1 MNELGLPAAAADKGT
16 MIGQLNDYL
25 IRQLRLNNVVCLLV
39 DEAQNLSDEILEE
52 IRLLSNLE
60 TEKKKLLQ
68 IVLAGQPGVEKK
80 LNQPNLNQLKQR
92 IALSCKVLPLE
103 ADEVSAYIDMRLETA
118 GYRGGGLFSP
128 EAVERI
134 VSCSRGIP
142 RVVNLICDNA
152 LLNAFATSKSRITAD
167 IIQQVTEDLKLSDRS
182 QRIADDDGVNELKR
196 AVGDD
201 TFRPTR
207 RNIAAISQ
215 ESDPLRQDFD
225 YANPNRA
232 AQPVGFDLPE
242 GKPRW
247 RARLAVLLVLFI
259 MAGAAASLYSQGVT
273 LSVLRDHIKQLE
285 QLADIGRKDR
295 LIPSANPTPVPER
308 QEPMESTEQVPG
320 PEMILPS
327 ERPVNDNFAPP
338 PDENLTSADRSP
350 PGAVESPAKPEP
362 KENPAK
368 RGPASDQDRMERG
381 LNDESAARQLK
392 IEIYRAIQNRAI
404 SGVDVYVKG
413 GTVYLG
419 GRVATLR
426 QKRAAVRAALS
437 VSGVNDVRDRIAV
450 DSGS

>member
-1 MNELGLPAAAADKGT
+1 M

-68 IVLAGQPGVEKK
+68 IVLAGQPGLEQK

-92 IALSCKVLPLE
+92 IALSCRVLPLE

-118 GYRGGGLFSP
+118 GYRGGDLFSP

-152 LLNAFATSKSRITAD
+152 LLNAFATSQSRITAD
-167 IIQQVTEDLKLSDRS
+167 IIQQVTEDLKLTDRA
-182 QRIADDDGVNELKR
+182 QRTADDESVSELKR

-201 TFRPTR
+201 IFRPTR

-215 ESDPLRQDFD
+215 DSDPLRQDFD
-225 YANPNRA
+225 YGISSGA
-232 AQPVGFDLPE
+232 AQPVGFDLSK

-247 RARLAVLLVLFI
+247 GARLAVLLVIF
-259 MAGAAASLYSQGVT
+259 MVAGAAASLYSQGVT
-273 LSVLRDHIKQLE
+273 LSVLRDHIEK
-285 QLADIGRKDR
+285 LANIGREDR
-295 LIPSANPTPVPER
+295 LIQSANPIL
-308 QEPMESTEQVPG
+308 VPG
-320 PEMILPS
+320 PEEPTEMKSTAQVPSPEMTLPA
-327 ERPVNDNFAPP
+327 EQPVNENFTPF
-338 PDENLTSADRSP
+338 PDENLTSADRSSP
-350 PGAVESPAKPEP
+350 SAVESPAKLEP
-362 KENPAK
+362 KENPEK

-450 DSGS
+450 GWAGDSG